1 MLEPIRE
8 VLNALFNDILAPIIG
23 IFIQWQVNF
32 LMYLL
37 RIVFQELLVRAMVL
51 LCRVVFLIEQM
62 FKIFSGL
69 AMVTANEYNGAAL
82 VKTTKMRLLD
92 YFFQLN
98 GISKVLMAVTLVSV
112 LLTFLFA
119 AFESAKSVSDVTL
132 NEQNAKPIS
141 VVLKNA
147 LKSMLGFG
155 LIPVL
160 CVALL
165 QFSAAILQIPVL
177 CVALLQFS
185 AAILQTVIEVF
196 AAPEVSV
203 LKGESTDIATVIFYM
218 AVQDAAD
225 ESVLAEYR
233 SGLRWQNADLVV
245 SEFDLATVNTAL
257 GSLAAGLIFILLA
270 GACLSCIKRIFD
282 LLLLYLVS
290 PYFAATISL
299 DGGRKFKGWRELF
312 IAKFF
317 ACFGSIFSMEL
328 FLILAP
334 VISSSKVVTFF
345 PDTTADNIAR
355 LFFIFGAAYAI
366 FKGNILF
373 MSILNEQEAQFEAN
387 QRIIAML
394 TGGAAL
400 MMSFGR
406 RKAPDNTTDLKAG
419 DKEGGKGGEG
429 SGS

>member
-8 VLNALFNDILAPIIG
+8 VLSFLFNDILAPIIG
-23 IFIQWQVNF
+23 IFIQWAVNF
-32 LMYLL
+32 LIYLL
-37 RIVFQELLVRAMVL
+37 RIVFQELLVRLMVL

-92 YFFQLN
+92 YFFQIN
-98 GISKVLMAVTLVSV
+98 GITTVLMAVTLVSV
-112 LLTFLFA
+112 ILTFLFA
-119 AFESAKSVSDVTL
+119 AYETAKSVNDVTL
-132 NEQNAKPIS
+132 NEQNAKPVS

-160 CVALL
+160 CVTLL
-165 QFSAAILQIPVL
+165 QFSAAILQ
-177 CVALLQFS
+177 S
-185 AAILQTVIEVF
+185 VIEVF

-203 LKGESTDIATVIFYM
+203 LKGGSADISTVIFYM
-218 AVQDAAD
+218 AVQEAAD
-225 ESVLAEYR
+225 ESVLEKYR

-245 SEFDLATVNTAL
+245 SEFDLSKVNTAL
-257 GSLAAGLIFILLA
+257 GILAALLIFLLLA

-299 DGGRKFKGWRELF
+299 DGGGKFKGWRELF

-373 MSILNEQEAQFEAN
+373 MSILNEQEAQFEAT
-387 QRIIAML
+387 QRIVAML
-394 TGGAAL
+394 MGGAGL
-400 MMSFGR
+400 LMSFGGR
-406 RKAPDNTTDLKAG
+406 GGAG
-419 DKEGGKGGEG
+419 GKTGQKEDGKDGKKGGKDGKDGKGGEGGKGGG
-429 SGS
+429 S

>member
-8 VLNALFNDILAPIIG
+8 VLSFLFNDILAPIIG
-23 IFIQWQVNF
+23 IFIQWAVNF
-32 LMYLL
+32 LIYLL
-37 RIVFQELLVRAMVL
+37 RIVFQELLVRLMVL

-69 AMVTANEYNGAAL
+69 ATVTANEYNGAAL

-92 YFFQLN
+92 YFFQIN
-98 GISKVLMAVTLVSV
+98 GITTVLMAVTLVSV
-112 LLTFLFA
+112 ILTFLFA
-119 AFESAKSVSDVTL
+119 AYETAKSVSDVTL
-132 NEQNAKPIS
+132 NEQNAKPVS

-160 CVALL
+160 CVTLL
-165 QFSAAILQIPVL
+165 QFSAAILQ
-177 CVALLQFS
+177 S
-185 AAILQTVIEVF
+185 VIEVF

-203 LKGESTDIATVIFYM
+203 LKGGSADISTVIFYM
-218 AVQDAAD
+218 AVQEAAD
-225 ESVLAEYR
+225 ESVLEKYR

-245 SEFDLATVNTAL
+245 SEFDLSKVNTAL
-257 GSLAAGLIFILLA
+257 GILAALLIFLLLA

-290 PYFAATISL
+290 PYFAATIAL
-299 DGGRKFKGWRELF
+299 DGGGKFKGWRELF

-373 MSILNEQEAQFEAN
+373 MSILNEQEAQFEAT
-387 QRIIAML
+387 QRIVAML
-394 TGGAAL
+394 MGGAGL
-400 MMSFGR
+400 LMSFGGR
-406 RKAPDNTTDLKAG
+406 GGAGGKTDQKAEGKKDSKDGKDG
-419 DKEGGKGGEG
+419 KGGKGGEG
-429 SGS
+429 GEGGGS

>member
-1 MLEPIRE
+1 MLELLRD
-8 VLNALFNDILAPIIG
+8 VLNALFNDVLAPIIG

-32 LMYLL
+32 LMHLL
-37 RIVFQELLVRAMVL
+37 QVVFQELLVRTMVM
-51 LCRVVFLIEQM
+51 LCRVVFLAEQM
-62 FKIFSGL
+62 FRVFSGL
-69 AMVTANEYNGAAL
+69 ALVSAKEYNGAAL

-98 GISKVLMAVTLVSV
+98 GISTVLMAVTLVSV
-112 LLTFLFA
+112 ILTFLFA
-119 AFESAKSVSDVTL
+119 AFETAKSINDITL
-132 NEQNAKPIS
+132 GEQNAKPVS

-147 LKSMLGFG
+147 FKSMLGFG
-155 LIPVL
+155 LVPVL

-165 QFSAAILQIPVL
+165 QFSAAILQ
-177 CVALLQFS
+177 A
-185 AAILQTVIEVF
+185 VIGIF
-196 AAPEVSV
+196 ASPEVSV
-203 LKGESTDIATVIFYM
+203 LGGESTDISTVIFYM

-225 ESVLAEYR
+225 ADVLEKYR

-245 SEFDLATVNTAL
+245 SEFDLSKVNSAL
-257 GSLAAGLIFILLA
+257 GILAAGLIFILLA

-299 DGGRKFKGWRELF
+299 DGGGKFKGWRELF

-317 ACFGSIFSMEL
+317 ACFGNIFAMEL

-334 VISSSKVVTFF
+334 VVSSSKVVTFF
-345 PDTTADNIAR
+345 TDTTADTIAR

-387 QRIIAML
+387 QRIIGML
-394 TGGAAL
+394 TGGAGL
-400 MMSFGR
+400 MMSRFGR
-406 RKAPDNTTDLKAG
+406 LYGGGGNRAAG
-419 DKEGGKGGEG
+419 ESAGQEGGKDGAGDGGG
-429 SGS
+429 DSGR

>member
-8 VLNALFNDILAPIIG
+8 VLSFLFNDVLAPVIG

-37 RIVFQELLVRAMVL
+37 RIVFQELLVRTMVL

-69 AMVTANEYNGAAL
+69 ATVTANEYNGAAL

-92 YFFQLN
+92 YFFQVK
-98 GISKVLMAVTLVSV
+98 GITTVLMAITLASV
-112 LLTFLFA
+112 ILTFLFA
-119 AFESAKSVSDVTL
+119 AYETAKSVSDVTL
-132 NEQNAKPIS
+132 NEQNAKPVS

-165 QFSAAILQIPVL
+165 QFSAAILQ
-177 CVALLQFS
+177 A
-185 AAILQTVIEVF
+185 VIEVF

-203 LKGESTDIATVIFYM
+203 LKGESADISTVIFYM

-225 ESVLAEYR
+225 ESVLEKYR

-245 SEFDLATVNTAL
+245 SEFDLSKVNTAL
-257 GSLAAGLIFILLA
+257 GILAAGLIFLLLT
-270 GACLSCIKRIFD
+270 GACLACIKRLFD

-290 PYFAATISL
+290 PYFAATIAL
-299 DGGRKFKGWRELF
+299 DGGGKFKGWRELF

-317 ACFGSIFSMEL
+317 ACFGNIFAMEL

-355 LFFIFGAAYAI
+355 LFFVFGAAYAI

-373 MSILNEQEAQFEAN
+373 MSILNEQEAQFEAT
-387 QRIIAML
+387 QRIISML
-394 TGGAAL
+394 MGGVGL
-400 MMSFGR
+400 MASFGGR
-406 RKAPDNTTDLKAG
+406 RGAGGKSDQKAD
-419 DKEGGKGGEG
+419 DKDGKDGKGGEG
-429 SGS
+429 GEGGG